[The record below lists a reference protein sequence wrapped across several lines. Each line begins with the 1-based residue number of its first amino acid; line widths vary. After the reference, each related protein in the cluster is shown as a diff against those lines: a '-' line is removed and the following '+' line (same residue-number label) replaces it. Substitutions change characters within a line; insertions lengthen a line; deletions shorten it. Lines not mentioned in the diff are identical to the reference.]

1 MTESPITAMRNELVS
16 AFAALAP
23 SNGNTKEKKT
33 AFTVRAFIV
42 VSCLS
47 ERVTWA
53 KVGGPSLR
61 GFPECAEMLRD

>member
-1 MTESPITAMRNELVS
+1 MTESPITAMRKGAVS
-16 AFAALAP
+16 ASAALAP

-47 ERVTWA
+47 EGVMRV